1 VVVWTFFEGND
12 PENLQEYRRWV
23 AGGRKPPEP
32 PTRWSFARSAGMAL
46 RLWRAGPA
54 ELAETLS
61 ARFRTTSGEEI
72 PVWFFGPPRSDLD
85 EAFFTSFAEVMTEA
99 HAETLEMHARLVFAF
114 VPRKFRVYRD
124 ALEIPPG
131 SLLRDWPIGDLPERM
146 RDLVASVSPEIGFV
160 DLTPAL
166 SAAAARGEMVFF
178 PDDSHWTVAGNRV
191 VADVLAEVVRAP
203 GGAAP

>member
-1 VVVWTFFEGND
+1 
-12 PENLQEYRRWV
+12 
-23 AGGRKPPEP
+23 
-32 PTRWSFARSAGMAL
+32 
-46 RLWRAGPA
+46 
-54 ELAETLS
+54 
-61 ARFRTTSGEEI
+61 
-72 PVWFFGPPRSDLD
+72 
-85 EAFFTSFAEVMTEA
+85 
-99 HAETLEMHARLVFAF
+99 
-114 VPRKFRVYRD
+114 
-124 ALEIPPG
+124 
-131 SLLRDWPIGDLPERM
+131 M